1 MTMPPENITVV
12 CPKCGKTYEDWYRAS
27 MNLQIDDFDEDY
39 IEEAS
44 TATCPHCGYKVHLDV
59 LVVGDDGQWVV
70 GPTGGGDE
78 HEEPSGKIIV
88 KLGTSPF
95 ETYSPEK
102 NLVLEFLLVDYG
114 EHDSVVC
121 QLRSADAEEGPELS
135 LSQYDL
141 VWDGDPDLL
150 LAICRAVM
158 IACLTSYVTSYIECG
173 DLAVQGED
181 PVEREQLAKFLFH
194 YVSDP
199 QGWFDLQRLADEIL
213 FDFVGIALTWAT
225 AKELEENDESDAGGN
240 DAAAGDT

>member
-44 TATCPHCGYKVHLDV
+44 SATCPHCGYKVHLDV
-59 LVVGDDGQWVV
+59 LVVTDDGQWVV

-88 KLGTSPF
+88 KLETSPF

-121 QLRSADAEEGPELS
+121 QLRSADAEEDDELS
-135 LSQYDL
+135 LSEYDFI
-141 VWDGDPDLL
+141 WDGDPDLL
-150 LAICRAVM
+150 LAVCRAVM
-158 IACLTSYVTSYIECG
+158 NACLTSYVACNH
-173 DLAVQGED
+173 LAVLGD
-181 PVEREQLAKFLFH
+181 PVEREKMAEFLFD
-194 YVSDP
+194 YLSDP
-199 QGWFDLQRLADEIL
+199 RGWYELQLLADEVL
-213 FDFVGIALTWAT
+213 FNFVGIALTWAT
-225 AKELEENDESDAGGN
+225 AKELEENDELDVDGD
-240 DAAAGDT
+240 DAATGDT

>member
-59 LVVGDDGQWVV
+59 LVVTDDGQWVV

-88 KLGTSPF
+88 KLETSPF
-95 ETYSPEK
+95 QTYSPEK
-102 NLVLEFLLVDYG
+102 NVVLEFLLVDYG

-121 QLRSADAEEGPELS
+121 QLRSAATEEEPELS
-135 LSQYDL
+135 LSEYDL

-150 LAICRAVM
+150 LAVCRATM
-158 IACLTSYVTSYIECG
+158 SACLTSYVACNH
-173 DLAVQGED
+173 LAAQGD
-181 PVEREQLAKFLFH
+181 PVEKEQMAEFLFD
-194 YVSDP
+194 YLSDP
-199 QGWFDLQRLADEIL
+199 LGWFELQLLADEIL

-225 AKELEENDESDAGGN
+225 AKELEEKYDSDTDGN
-240 DAAAGDT
+240 DAPAGDT